1 MTTFFIWC
9 IKDTVIK
16 QNANVNKDYD
26 MFNIFVGFIQHAS
39 IDTAHDLLSKW
50 SCVSRVLFDKEGGN
64 QTLGP
69 FQQVLTISKSGAKVI
84 GHTCT

>member
-1 MTTFFIWC
+1 MGVVKFSYYTFFIAYCNFFGSKGREKKAERNFYLTTFFIWC

-39 IDTAHDLLSKW
+39 IDTAHDLLSKLIL
-50 SCVSRVLFDKEGGN
+50 CF
-64 QTLGP
+64 
-69 FQQVLTISKSGAKVI
+69 
-84 GHTCT
+84 